1 MSDSWSDHQHSASRV
16 AGEVLKRYP
25 ISEGQP
31 LLPGVSVRLNL
42 PDGRVVEKSYEGDR
56 IEIGIG
62 IDEIIGDGIHYPSGI
77 AFMASVLT
85 VCEELNVAC
94 NYENLREV
102 GKGIE
107 EALGIR

>member
-16 AGEVLKRYP
+16 AGEILKRYP
-25 ISEGQP
+25 IPEGQP
-31 LLPGVSVRLNL
+31 LLPDVSVRLNL

-56 IEIGIG
+56 IEIGIN
-62 IDEIIGDGIHYPSGI
+62 EIIGDGIHYPSGI
-77 AFMASVLT
+77 AFMARVLA

-102 GKGIE
+102 GKCIE